1 MSGDIDRKDK
11 SEARNIALTLLVLVV
26 LFVAA
31 SVLIA
36 PMASDFNANNFAEG
50 VGLKDAAVISFFVT
64 TLLMVVLALAAGDGL
79 LGELQFM
86 IGAFVS
92 FFVVIW
98 LLVAWIF

>member
-1 MSGDIDRKDK
+1 
-11 SEARNIALTLLVLVV
+11 VV

-36 PMASDFNANNFAEG
+36 PMASDFNANYFSEG

>member
-11 SEARNIALTLLVLVV
+11 SEARNIALALLLLVV

-36 PMASDFNANNFAEG
+36 PMASDFNAKYFAEG
-50 VGLKDAAVISFFVT
+50 LGLKDAAVISFFVT
-64 TLLMVVLALAAGDGL
+64 TVLMVVLALAAGDGL

>member
-11 SEARNIALTLLVLVV
+11 SEVRNIALALLVLVV

-36 PMASDFNANNFAEG
+36 PMASDFNAHYFAEG
-50 VGLKDAAVISFFVT
+50 VGPKDAAVISFFVT
-64 TLLMVVLALAAGDGL
+64 TVLMVLLALAAGDGL
-79 LGELQFM
+79 LGELQFV

>member
-11 SEARNIALTLLVLVV
+11 SEARNIALALLVLVV

-36 PMASDFNANNFAEG
+36 PMASDFNANYFAEG
-50 VGLKDAAVISFFVT
+50 VELKDAAVISFFVT
-64 TLLMVVLALAAGDGL
+64 TLLMVVLAMAAGDGL

>member
-1 MSGDIDRKDK
+1 MSGDIDRKNK
-11 SEARNIALTLLVLVV
+11 SEARNIALALLVLVV

-36 PMASDFNANNFAEG
+36 PMASDFNANYFAEG

-64 TLLMVVLALAAGDGL
+64 TLLIVVLALAAGDGL